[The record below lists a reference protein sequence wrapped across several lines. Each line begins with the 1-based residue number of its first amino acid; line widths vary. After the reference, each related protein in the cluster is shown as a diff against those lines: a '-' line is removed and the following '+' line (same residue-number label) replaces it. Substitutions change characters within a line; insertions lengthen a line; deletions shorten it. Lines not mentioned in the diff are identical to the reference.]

1 MKNFLLILLFPV
13 LTFAQ
18 AGNDMFFNKIF
29 KKEIHTVQ
37 LHPKDFNLS
46 APIISLNSGEQLH
59 LSFDDFSANINNY
72 SYTLIHC
79 THDWKTSTIWTT
91 EYIKGYSEYSF
102 SSYEYSFNTKQKYI
116 HYSESFP
123 HENMQ
128 ITKSGNYI
136 VKVFQD
142 GNPDNTVLTY
152 RFMVVEAKLGINLD
166 EHYSSI
172 PGEQYYKH
180 EVDFTIAPQQLNITD
195 PFSEI
200 KVVLLQNYNWNTAI
214 KDLKPQFITNDL
226 LTYNY
231 SDINSFFA
239 GNEFRYFD
247 IRSLRFQSERIEN
260 YVLEDN
266 LTHTYLK
273 PDDKRNF
280 LQYRLYVDLDGM
292 RTIDVQE
299 GNNDLIESDYSPV
312 HFNLNS
318 KDSLLGSEVYIYG
331 ALTNWQ
337 YLPEAKM
344 KYNWEKHRFENTMLL
359 KQGYYNYNYVLLK
372 NGKPDEGY
380 FEGNFFQTENV
391 YQALVY
397 YKSVIGDYWQLVGT
411 SLVKSTLR

>member
-1 MKNFLLILLFPV
+1 MRRFFFFLICPL

-18 AGNDMFFNKIF
+18 AESQVFTNKIT
-29 KKEIHTVQ
+29 KKEIHTVL
-37 LHPKDFNLS
+37 LHPRDFEMAS
-46 APIISLNSGEQLH
+46 PILALNSGEQLK
-59 LSFDDFSANINNY
+59 LSFDDFSANINSY

-79 THDWKTSTIWTT
+79 TPDWKASTIWSS
-91 EYIKGYSEYSF
+91 EYIKGYTEFSF

-116 HYSESFP
+116 HYSETFP

-136 VKVFQD
+136 IKVFQD
-142 GNPDNTVLTY
+142 GNMDNVAFTY
-152 RFMVVEAKLGINLD
+152 RFMVVDQKLGINLD

-180 EVDFTIAPQQLNITD
+180 EVDFTIAPQQVNLTD
-195 PFSEI
+195 PFSEL

-214 KDLKPQFITNDL
+214 TNLKPQFITNDL

-231 SDINSFFA
+231 SDINSFNA

-247 IRSLRFQSERIEN
+247 TRSLRFHSERILN
-260 YVLEDN
+260 YNTDAP
-266 LTHTYLK
+266 LTTTDLK
-273 PDDKRNF
+273 TDDKRNF
-280 LQYRLYVDLDGM
+280 LQYRLYQDLDGM
-292 RTIDVQE
+292 RYIKVQE
-299 GNNDLIESDYSPV
+299 GSNSDIEADYTPV
-312 HFNLNS
+312 HFTLNS
-318 KDSLLGSEVYIYG
+318 KDSIASADVYVYG
-331 ALTNWQ
+331 ALTDWQ

-344 KYNWEKHRFENTMLL
+344 KYNWEKHQFETTLLL
-359 KQGYYNYNYVLLK
+359 KQGYYNYIYTVLK
-372 NGKPDEGY
+372 NGTPDEVH
-380 FEGNFFQTENV
+380 FEGTFYQTEDV